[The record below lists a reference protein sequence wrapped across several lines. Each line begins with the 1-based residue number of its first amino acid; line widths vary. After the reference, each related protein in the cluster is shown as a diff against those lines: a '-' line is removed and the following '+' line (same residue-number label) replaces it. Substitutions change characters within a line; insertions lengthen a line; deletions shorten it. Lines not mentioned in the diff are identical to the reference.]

1 MPNTS
6 LGAAEHRMVQEL
18 IQQYEVGDDGTKI
31 VAIRDDLADVFQPHI
46 LTWRLLPDQVGIHPT
61 NRDFIKLTAGGCQL
75 RGKRILA
82 SGFSYAS
89 IGQLWASEDNP
100 STKHIERHTK
110 DILMSN
116 EEFAPPVGI
125 VKVGPLNWTH
135 SNQFCRMVDQRRPC
149 STPGIPVDRD
159 NRRDKAAIQSDTKQS
174 KLFAYLT
181 QGMEFK
187 VLPYWVEEQYPA
199 VVKIFS
205 VAANQ
210 EQQVQE
216 GRGSNLNLQHTYI
229 QHAYIQLHP
238 YVHPS
243 HTGSTILCANM
254 YVERTI

>member
-1 MPNTS
+1 MPSTS
-6 LGAAEHRMVQEL
+6 LGAADHRVVQEL
-18 IQQYEVGDDGTKI
+18 VQQYEVGDDNTKI
-31 VAIRDDLADVFQPHI
+31 VAIRDLLADVFKPHI
-46 LTWRLLPDQVGIHPT
+46 LTWRLLPDQVGVHPS
-61 NRDFIKLTAGGCQL
+61 NRDFIKLSAGGCQL

-82 SGFSYAS
+82 SGFSYAA
-89 IGQLWASEDNP
+89 IGDLWASEDNP
-100 STKHIERHTK
+100 STRAIEMHTR

-116 EEFAPPVGI
+116 EEFAPPVGM

-135 SNQFCRMVDQRRPC
+135 SNQFCRMVDHKRPC
-149 STPGIPVDRD
+149 STPGLPVDRD
-159 NRRDKAAIQSDTKQS
+159 NRLDKAAIQSDIKQS

-216 GRGSNLNLQHTYI
+216 GSGLNLNFQHTYS
-229 QHAYIQLHP
+229 QPAYI
-238 YVHPS
+238 
-243 HTGSTILCANM
+243 
-254 YVERTI
+254 